1 MSHKNKTLRIDE
13 ILLAEGLVTEDQIR
27 TALEYQREH
36 GGRLGSHLVRLGFI
50 SEELVLDALAAQ
62 FDCDSVLLSEVDIP
76 LDVIALIPA
85 EVATARTIIPFA
97 YEKNSNTLNIACEDP
112 NDDALLEELLFV
124 THDKN
129 IRLFIAAEMS
139 LRSAIAKYYVATAG
153 TGPIPAPTASL
164 GDLEIPIDDNEDR
177 GTILVVSDEI
187 DSDRALQA
195 ALEQE
200 GFVVEWIDSADDAIL
215 RIGEQTFRA
224 VFIRDT
230 VPGDYIDLIDRV
242 RKVSPR
248 TMVRYYESA
257 GQMLLE
263 ETGYKVTGDVMVKNM
278 QLFTTLLS
286 SKGKTQKNHA
296 AVVGRYTDRLC
307 QCLGLPVKDRFH
319 IVNAAYL
326 HDISRYYYG
335 DSMSA
340 PDCRTRV
347 KMTAKLL
354 DSLSFPPL
362 LVGVLNSMYLD
373 LEDKFTKRLPI
384 EALGGNILTIVDVF
398 CEHASFD
405 SRMSLDKFEAVRA
418 NLVALTGRLF
428 LKEVTAAFV
437 SLIEKEIL
445 VEPPDRDGTYNQVL
459 MYCQDSD
466 YLIAIAGRLKEEGFR
481 PVSLN
486 DVDKFVEMYSRSKP
500 DMIVLLQEGHAS
512 KSKQLVTTLAKK
524 GVEVDKVP
532 TYLVTSAQSTPEL
545 ANMIELGLEDVI
557 PIENSLDLLVAKLH
571 KLLSRMADRDTIF
584 ESNRDHD
591 SHPNSVTS
599 GNIEDINLVDLL
611 QAMGPSCRT
620 AKIRVAADVGKL
632 TLYLNRGQVIR
643 AESEAAAG
651 AEAVYEAITWQ
662 TGHWVV
668 QPLKDEELPEPNN
681 DMSNEG
687 LLMEGCRRLDE
698 KTKTPTN

>member
-13 ILLAEGLVTEDQIR
+13 ILLAEGIVTEEQI
-27 TALEYQREH
+27 TSALEYQREH
-36 GGRLGSHLVRLGFI
+36 GGRLGSHLIRLGYL
-50 SEELVLDALAAQ
+50 SESLLLDALAAQ
-62 FDCDSVLLSEVDIP
+62 FDCESVLLSEVEISP
-76 LDVIALIPA
+76 RVIAMIPP
-85 EVATARTIIPFA
+85 EVATARTVIPF
-97 YEKNSNTLNIACEDP
+97 EFEETTNTLSVACEDP
-112 NDDALLEELLFV
+112 TDDSLLEELLFV

-129 IRLFIAAEMS
+129 IRLLIAAEMS

-153 TGPIPAPTASL
+153 TGPLPVPTESL
-164 GDLEIPIDDNEDR
+164 GDLEVPIDENEDR

-187 DSDRALQA
+187 DEDRALQL

-200 GFVVEWIDSADDAIL
+200 GFRVEWIDSADDAIL
-215 RIGEQTFRA
+215 RIGEQTYRA

-230 VPGDYIDLIDRV
+230 VPGDYLDLIDRV

-248 TMVRYYESA
+248 TMVRYYEST
-257 GQMLLE
+257 GQMLLQE
-263 ETGYKVTGDVMVKNM
+263 IGYQVTGDVMTKNM

-286 SKGKTQKNHA
+286 SKDQVKKNHA
-296 AVVGRYTDRLC
+296 AVVGRYADRLC
-307 QCLGLPVKDRFH
+307 QHLGLPIKDRFH

-335 DSMSA
+335 DSKAA

-362 LVGVLNSMYLD
+362 LVGILNSMYLD

-398 CEHASFD
+398 CEHASFEN
-405 SRMSLDKFEAVRA
+405 RMSLDKFEAVKS
-418 NLVALTGRLF
+418 NLIALTGRLF
-428 LKEVTAAFV
+428 LREVTNAFI

-445 VEPPDRDGTYNQVL
+445 VEPSERDGTYNQVL

-481 PVSLN
+481 PVSLD
-486 DVDKFVEMYSRSKP
+486 DVDKFVEMFSRSKP
-500 DMIVLLQEGHAS
+500 DMIVLLQEGHAA
-512 KSKQLVTTLAKK
+512 KSKQLITTLTKK
-524 GVEVDKVP
+524 GIDLSKVP
-532 TYLVTSAQSTPEL
+532 TFLVTSAQSTPEL

-571 KLLSRMADRDTIF
+571 KLLNRMTGMQPKGG
-584 ESNRDHD
+584 ESETNGN
-591 SHPNSVTS
+591 SSVTS
-599 GNIEDINLVDLL
+599 GNLEDMNLVDLL

-632 TLYLNRGQVIR
+632 TIFLDRGQVIR
-643 AESEAAAG
+643 AEGESNDG

-662 TGHWVV
+662 TGHWTV
-668 QPLKDEELPEPNN
+668 QPLQADELPERNN
-681 DMSNEG
+681 DTSNEG

-698 KTKTPTN
+698 KLKSPTE